1 MMGGREIDDVVA
13 EAEARSVRVTRV
25 MWCGN
30 DGIVRSKGVATG
42 RLRARM
48 AAGVGLTRAQPAQT
62 ARDEIADVA
71 DMGPVGEM
79 RLRPDP
85 AIFRCLPYAPHTA
98 AMLADMVDL
107 GGAPEPTCP
116 RDFLRRMESRLAAT
130 GLALRAGFEN
140 EYVLARERAEGWE
153 PIDRTPCFSTIGAAA
168 AQGHTDALLEALDAQ
183 SIEVEGCH
191 AEGGWGQNEIALAP
205 RAGLRAADEQ
215 ILVREALRGVAQ
227 ASGLVA
233 SLAPKPFP
241 EGAGSGLHLHLS
253 LLAPDGANA
262 FADRRDPEGLSPTAR
277 SFIAGLL
284 DHLPALCALTAPSA
298 GSYRRLVPRSWAGA
312 WRCWGQDN
320 REAAVRACSPLA
332 GLEDAT
338 TNVEYKPCDASAS
351 PYLALGA
358 LVAAGLDGIDR
369 RLEPPAPVAADPATL
384 SELTRAERGI
394 DRLPGSPGEALDA
407 LESDP
412 VLLSALGER
421 LARSYV
427 AVRRSEWEHDRAM
440 DVGEACRASFLRY

>member
-1 MMGGREIDDVVA
+1 MEDGREVDHVVA
-13 EAEARSVRVTRV
+13 EAEGRGVRVTRV

-30 DGIVRSKGVATG
+30 DGIVRSKGVATS

-48 AAGVGLTRAQPAQT
+48 IAGVGLTRAQPAQN
-62 ARDEIADVA
+62 ARDEIADVPG
-71 DMGPVGEM
+71 MGPVGEM

-85 AIFRCLPYAPHTA
+85 ATFRPLPYAPRTA
-98 AMLADMVDL
+98 AVLADMVDL

-116 RDFLRRMESRLAAT
+116 RHFLRRMEARLAAA

-140 EYVLARERAEGWE
+140 EYFLAREGADGFE
-153 PIDRTPCFSTIGAAA
+153 PIDRTPCFSAIGAAA
-168 AQGHTDALLEALDAQ
+168 AQEHTDALLEALEAQ

-191 AEGGWGQNEIALAP
+191 AEGGWGQNEVALAP
-205 RAGLRAADEQ
+205 GSALRAADEQ
-215 ILVREALRGVAQ
+215 ILVREALRGVARGR
-227 ASGLVA
+227 GLVA

-241 EGAGSGLHLHLS
+241 EAAGSGLHVHLS
-253 LLAPDGANA
+253 LLAPDGGNA
-262 FADRRDPEGLSPTAR
+262 FADPADPERLSQTAR

-298 GSYRRLVPRSWAGA
+298 GSYRRLVPRAWAGA
-312 WRCWGQDN
+312 WRCWGHDN

-358 LVAAGLDGIDR
+358 LVAAGLDGIER
-369 RLEPPAPVAADPATL
+369 GLEPPAPVTVDPAGL
-384 SELTRAERGI
+384 SERARAERGVE
-394 DRLPGSPGEALDA
+394 RLPRSPGEAIDA

-412 VLLSALGER
+412 VLLSALGEP

-427 AVRRSEWEHDRAM
+427 AVRRSEWDHDRGGDAA
-440 DVGEACRASFLRY
+440 EECRAAFLRY

>member
-1 MMGGREIDDVVA
+1 MGRERLYDDVVA
-13 EAEARSVRVTRV
+13 DAEARGVRVTRV

-42 RLRARM
+42 RLRARL

-62 ARDEIADVA
+62 ARDEIADVPG
-71 DMGPVGEM
+71 MGPVGEM

-85 AIFRCLPYAPHTA
+85 ATFRALPYAPRTA

-116 RDFLRRMESRLAAT
+116 RDFLRRMQARLASA
-130 GLALRAGFEN
+130 GLELQVGFEV
-140 EYVLARERAEGWE
+140 EYVLARERGDGWE
-153 PIDRTPCFSTIGAAA
+153 PIDRTPCFSAIGAAA
-168 AQGHTDALLEALDAQ
+168 AQEHTDALLQALEAQA
-183 SIEVEGCH
+183 IEVEGCH

-205 RAGLRAADEQ
+205 RPGLRAADEQ
-215 ILVREALRGVAQ
+215 ILVREALRGVAR

-241 EGAGSGLHLHLS
+241 QGAGSGVHVHLS
-253 LLAPDGANA
+253 LTAPDSGNA
-262 FADRRDPEGLSPTAR
+262 FADPEDPEGVSQTAR

-284 DHLPALCALTAPSA
+284 AHLPALCALTAPSA

-312 WRCWGQDN
+312 WRCWGHDN

-358 LVAAGLDGIDR
+358 LAAAGLDGIER
-369 RLEPPAPVAADPATL
+369 RLEPPAPVAVDPATL
-384 SELTRAERGI
+384 SEGARAERGI
-394 DRLPGSPGEALDA
+394 ERLPRSPGEALDA
-407 LESDP
+407 LGSDP
-412 VLLSALGER
+412 VLVSALGEP
-421 LARSYV
+421 LARSYL
-427 AVRRSEWEHDRAM
+427 AVRRSEWEHDRAA
-440 DVGEACRASFLRY
+440 DPAEARHAAFLRY

>member
-1 MMGGREIDDVVA
+1 MEGERAIDEVVA
-13 EAEARSVRVTRV
+13 EAEDRGVRVTRV

-30 DGIVRSKGVATG
+30 DGIVRSKGVTTP

-48 AAGVGLTRAQPAQT
+48 TGGVGLTRAQPAQT
-62 ARDEIADVA
+62 AHDEIADVPGV
-71 DMGPVGEM
+71 GPVGEM

-85 AIFRCLPYAPHTA
+85 ATFRVLPYAPRTG
-98 AMLADMVDL
+98 AMLADWVDL
-107 GGAPEPTCP
+107 GGSPEATCP
-116 RDFLRRMESRLAAT
+116 RHFLRRMEARLADA

-140 EYVLARERAEGWE
+140 EYVLAREDGDGWQ
-153 PIDRTPCFSTIGAAA
+153 PIDRTPCFSAIGAAA
-168 AQGHTDALLEALDAQ
+168 AQEHTDALLDALAAQ
-183 SIEVEGCH
+183 AIEVEGCH

-205 RAGLRAADEQ
+205 RPGMRAADEQ
-215 ILVREALRGVAQ
+215 VLVREALRGVARAQ
-227 ASGLVA
+227 GLVA

-241 EGAGSGLHLHLS
+241 EGAGSGLHAHIS
-253 LLAPDGANA
+253 LVTPDGGNA
-262 FADRRDPEGLSPTAR
+262 FADPDDPAGLSATAR

-284 DHLPALCALTAPSA
+284 AHLPALCALTAPSA

-312 WRCWGQDN
+312 WRCWGVDN

-338 TNVEYKPCDASAS
+338 TNLEYKPCDASAS

-358 LVAAGLDGIDR
+358 IVAAGLDGIER
-369 RLEPPAPVAADPATL
+369 RLEPPAPATADPATL
-384 SELTRAERGI
+384 SERARAERGI
-394 DRLPGSPGEALDA
+394 ERLPASPGEALDA

-412 VLLSALGER
+412 LVLAALGDP

-427 AVRRSEWEHDRAM
+427 AVRRAEWERDRAG
-440 DVGEACRASFLRY
+440 DADEERRAAFDRY